1 MSREIYQEKFRQFY
15 LDNNRMPGYKE
26 MMSLFGFRSK
36 NSVYKLINSW
46 VEEGLLVK
54 DSRGRITPAE
64 GWSGFKILG
73 SVQAGFPTMAE
84 ENILDTLNL
93 DNYLV
98 SGDKRNFYLLTVSG
112 DSMIDAG
119 ICEGDLVLV
128 EKKEQ
133 AKVGSIVV
141 ACIDGE
147 WTLKYLR
154 QDKRKRLYLE
164 AANDRYPD
172 MYPQNDLSIGGIV
185 KGVLRRY

>member
-1 MSREIYQEKFRQFY
+1 MSREIYQEKLHQFY

-46 VEEGLLVK
+46 VEEGLLIK
-54 DSRGRITPAE
+54 DSKGRVTPANS
-64 GWSGFKILG
+64 WSGFKILG
-73 SVQAGFPTMAE
+73 SVQAGFPSLAE

-93 DNYLV
+93 DSYLV
-98 SGDKRNFYLLTVSG
+98 SGDKKNFYLLTVSG

-119 ICEGDLVLV
+119 ICEGDLVLI

-133 AKVGSIVV
+133 AKVDSIVV

-154 QDKRKRLYLE
+154 QDKKKRLYLE
-164 AANDRYPD
+164 AANDKYPD
-172 MYPQNDLSIGGIV
+172 MYPENDLSIGGIV